1 MQKDEVRMQNYFYFC
16 ILTSKRIGRA
26 PMSGQRRSRWNRN
39 RWLEAGILRR
49 TAGSAY
55 RCCLPALAG
64 FTPRRRTRPAS
75 SMLRIS
81 PGPQRHAATR
91 EFSSAKAD
99 CRKRAPLL
107 PRLARPKKRKP
118 CGFHGGQGGIRTLEA
133 LTPTRFPGVL
143 HKPLGHLSNK
153 TNAKV

>member
-1 MQKDEVRMQNYFYFC
+1 MRSAESKIFC
-16 ILTSKRIGRA
+16 TRISKKIGRA
-26 PMSGQRRSRWNRN
+26 PMSGRRRSGWNRN

-81 PGPQRHAATR
+81 PDPQRRAATR
-91 EFSSAKAD
+91 EFSSAKAG
-99 CRKRAPLL
+99 CRKREPLS
-107 PRLARPKKRKP
+107 PRLARPKRRLEVRGWRP
-118 CGFHGGQGGIRTLEA
+118 GIVAAPSLQPQVSNQWRTGWDSNPRGFDTHTLSRRA
-133 LTPTRFPGVL
+133 P
-143 HKPLGHLSNK
+143 
-153 TNAKV
+153 